1 MELVPKRQRT
11 TTQPEHASPWKLG
24 GLGPINLGKRVW
36 AEMDHDEIFNRGAA
50 LSYYFLLALFP
61 MLLFLTSLLGLVVGQ
76 NPQFQ
81 NELYGYIGR
90 VMPGDASSLV
100 TKTIQEITTRAS
112 GLKLAISLVVALWT
126 ASGGMSA
133 LGTSLNAA
141 YDVREGRP
149 WWKRQLTFLL
159 LTIGVAVLVI
169 VALVIILFGGK
180 LAAFTG
186 SHLHLSSAITT
197 TWMVVQWPVALFF
210 VVFCFALIYFFAP
223 DIEHATWYWIT
234 PGSVIGVLLWIV
246 ASVGFKVY
254 LSFFNSYA
262 KTYGSLAGVVV
273 LMLWFYITGLAL
285 LIGGEINAEIEHAAA
300 EHGRADAKAEG
311 EKEAPAA

>member
-1 MELVPKRQRT
+1 MKLVPKRQQT
-11 TTQPEHASPWKLG
+11 STEPEHASPWKLG
-24 GLGPINLGKRVW
+24 GLGPIKLAKRVW
-36 AEMDHDEIFNRGAA
+36 KEMDHDEVFNRGAA
-50 LSYYFLLALFP
+50 LSYYFLLSLFP
-61 MLLFLTSLLGLVVGQ
+61 MLLFLTSLLGLMVGQ

-100 TKTIQEITTRAS
+100 TKTIQEIPTHAS

-159 LTIGVAVLVI
+159 LTVAVAVLVI
-169 VALVIILFGGK
+169 AALVIILFGGK

-186 SHLHLSSAITT
+186 AHLHLSSAFTIT
-197 TWMVVQWPVALFF
+197 WLIAQWPIALFF
-210 VVFCFALIYFFAP
+210 VVFCFALI
-223 DIEHATWYWIT
+223 
-234 PGSVIGVLLWIV
+234 
-246 ASVGFKVY
+246 
-254 LSFFNSYA
+254 
-262 KTYGSLAGVVV
+262 
-273 LMLWFYITGLAL
+273 
-285 LIGGEINAEIEHAAA
+285 
-300 EHGRADAKAEG
+300 
-311 EKEAPAA
+311 